1 MKGRNII
8 LNACIG
14 LILASAC
21 IISCSEEED
30 SQPIITNVRV
40 TVKDSTIS
48 AGDFNLVL
56 AIQGSGLEGVQKVL
70 FNDVEADL
78 KPVYVTSTNIICA
91 IPDSPPSELL
101 NKITIVTAS
110 GKSASYD
117 FTVIL
122 PDPVVT
128 AVYNEYAKPASENRV
143 LGNYFYFVS
152 KVLVG
157 DEEVQITKFTATEI
171 TFTMPDDDVV
181 GKTVTVFSAGGTA
194 TSTFKFPTA
203 EEGNMVNF
211 DIAATPWGSDVC
223 WGDAERIDPGN
234 SELEVVSG
242 RYTRIKQSN
251 LPKSGFQSNWVISTC
266 NNGQQ
271 VNGEPLVSFF
281 GLPSGSHETKMLKF
295 EHYVVETWKAGYY
308 DIVLTTNDG
317 VSYTYQFKPWDSDAY
332 RTSGYSTKGWR
343 TAYIPVSNFK
353 SASGGQIAD
362 IAQLNDF
369 QFIFKTP
376 DTAIDNFYTAAD
388 NFRIVDK

>member
-1 MKGRNII
+1 MKVKNII
-8 LNACIG
+8 LNTCIG
-14 LILASAC
+14 LILCSAF
-21 IISCSEEED
+21 IISCSEDED

-40 TVKDSTIS
+40 TVKDSTITS
-48 AGDFNLVL
+48 GDFNLVV
-56 AIQGSGLEGVQKVL
+56 AIQGTGLEGVQKVL

-91 IPDSPPSELL
+91 VPDSPPSELL
-101 NKITIVTAS
+101 NKITVVTAS
-110 GKSASYD
+110 GKSTSYD

-122 PDPVVT
+122 PDPVVS
-128 AVYNEYAKPASENRV
+128 AVYNEFAKPSSENRV

-157 DEEVQITKFTATEI
+157 EEEVQITKFTATEI
-171 TFTMPDDDVV
+171 TFTMPDDDVS
-181 GKTVTVFSAGGTA
+181 GKTVTVVSAGGTA
-194 TSTFKFPTA
+194 ASTFKFPTA
-203 EEGNMVNF
+203 LEGNMVNF
-211 DIAATPWGSDVC
+211 DVAATPWGSDVC

-234 SELEVVSG
+234 SELEVLSG

-266 NNGQQ
+266 NNGQAI
-271 VNGEPLVSFF
+271 NFF
-281 GLPSGSHETKMLKF
+281 KLPSASHETKMLKF

-308 DIVLTTNDG
+308 DIVLTTNDN
-317 VSYTYQFKPWDSDAY
+317 VSYTYQFKPWDSDEY
-332 RTSGYSTKGWR
+332 RTSGYTTKGWR

-353 SASGGQIAD
+353 SSSGAQIAD
-362 IAQLNDF
+362 ISVLNDF

-376 DTAIDNFYTAAD
+376 DATIDNFYTAAD